1 VTPDQLRAAVSV
13 ALAKMASAHDVLKAN
28 PRDHSAADA
37 FDKACTEVRE
47 AFSRMTKEP
56 KP

>member
-1 VTPDQLRAAVSV
+1 MSREKLQSAVRV

-28 PRDHSAADA
+28 PRDNAAADA